1 MTYVQL
7 QIEMNSSVN
16 AFYVN
21 NVKLENVAVANALQ
35 LKAARCVVSCSR
47 LFLANVVLGIL
58 TNCYFAASNQNSG
71 ITIRFNDPDF
81 LRESN
86 NLPTLMENGIG
97 RQQRRRL

>member
-16 AFYVN
+16 AFYGN
-21 NVKLENVAVANALQ
+21 NIKLENVAVANGLQ

-47 LFLANVVLGIL
+47 LFLANVVLGVL
-58 TNCYFAASNQNSG
+58 TNCYFTASNQNSG
-71 ITIRFNDPDF
+71 VAIRFNDPDF
-81 LRESN
+81 PKESN

-97 RQQRRRL
+97 RQRRRWL